1 VISQLNETTAAG
13 YFQKKALNT
22 LLFSCFSPFSKKVG
36 LTRSIVMLLSILF
49 LCHSGRCAA

>member
-22 LLFSCFSPFSKKVG
+22 LLFSCFSPFSKKVA
-36 LTRSIVMLLSILF
+36 SQDQ
-49 LCHSGRCAA
+49 